1 MLTLEDALEQK
12 SKFTLPGS
20 VGVFTNKL
28 ERGIEELGLEVSS
41 FKFYVMEEDLL
52 VAINERSGIV
62 MATGYGMCN
71 CIGMAKFD
79 ERILLPGEKPP
90 IPRRKKENV

>member
-1 MLTLEDALEQK
+1 MTLEEALEQK
-12 SKFTLPGS
+12 DKFTLPGG

-62 MATGYGMCN
+62 LATGYGMCS
-71 CIGMAKFD
+71 CVGMAVFN
-79 ERILLPGEKPP
+79 ERILLPGEKAPTP
-90 IPRRKKENV
+90 KKKKAIV

>member
-28 ERGIEELGLEVSS
+28 ERGLEVSS